1 MALTGDGGSGDGL
14 NLPRTDEETMQDP
27 RTDLERLPSG
37 NLYGVARNAASV
49 HRQLA
54 IQLLVERASPFA
66 GRDEIA
72 AEEIVPSC
80 LQVQLNGAQYPVC
93 VISEAGA
100 LFGPDITLYVSTN
113 RRVDRRIVRPD

>member
-14 NLPRTDEETMQDP
+14 NLPRTDKETMQDP

-37 NLYGVARNAASV
+37 NLYGVARNAAAV
-49 HRQLA
+49 HRHLA

-72 AEEIVPSC
+72 AEEIVPI
-80 LQVQLNGAQYPVC
+80 LF
-93 VISEAGA
+93 AGSVELSA
-100 LFGPDITLYVSTN
+100 VSSLCYLGGRCSLRT
-113 RRVDRRIVRPD
+113 